1 MKILVT
7 GIGGDI
13 GNGVGRILKR
23 CKFVSSLIGCDIHSE
38 HLGHHVFD
46 KCLLLPPVLSHKYLD
61 ELQRVKDDLNIDAI
75 ILTSEPELRFFTSL
89 EQAGNS
95 PALPLVWANAQSRV
109 IGFDKLLTVRF
120 LSGINIAAPWTML
133 AADVLPSEFPCILK
147 SRVGAGNQAIYKIL
161 DLHEAERF
169 QKAFPQFI
177 WQEYIPGDSQE
188 YTCGVFGCAS
198 GEIRT
203 IIFRRRL
210 ASGVTSYA
218 EVVEHD
224 GIKSL
229 CEDVAKGLNLRG
241 SINIQLRLSDRG
253 PMIFEINPRFS
264 STVVFRHK
272 LGFTDLIWSIQD
284 QMMNTD
290 TTYKL
295 DTSLIGSKLY
305 RSFDEVIER

>member
-1 MKILVT
+1 MNILVT

-13 GNGVGRILKR
+13 GSGVGRILR
-23 CKFVSSLIGCDIHSE
+23 QVEFVSSLIGSDIHTE
-38 HLGHHVFD
+38 HFGHRIFD
-46 KCLLLPPVLSHKYLD
+46 KCLSLPPVSSPNYLA
-61 ELQRVKDDLNIDAI
+61 ELQRVKDSFEIDAI
-75 ILTSEPELRFFTSL
+75 IPTSEPELRFFTSL
-89 EQAGNS
+89 GQRGGVS
-95 PALPLVWANAQSRV
+95 TLPLVQANFQSRI
-109 IGFDKLLTVRF
+109 IGFDKLLTAKF
-120 LSGINIAAPWTML
+120 LSEIDVTSPWTVL
-133 AADVLPSEFPCILK
+133 ASVELPKKFPCILK
-147 SRVGAGNQAIYKIL
+147 SRVGAGNQAVYKIS
-161 DLHEAERF
+161 DLHQAERF
-169 QKAFPQFI
+169 QKLFPQFI
-177 WQEYIPGDSQE
+177 WQEYIPGENKE

-218 EVVEHD
+218 EVIEHQ

-272 LGFTDLIWSIQD
+272 LGFTDLVWSIQE
-284 QMMNTD
+284 QLMNIA
-290 TTYKL
+290 TTYKS
-295 DTSLIGSKLY
+295 DNSPIGSKLY
-305 RSFDEVIER
+305 RSFDEVIE